1 VATFTLATTPLAKGP
16 GTLFWAPPSTAL
28 PDYTVAGSVFSV
40 NAWTGWFKLGPTI
53 SGHEWR
59 YNLKTTPIVVA
70 EFLDDIDQVTEG
82 REVGMKFELV
92 LMTATNLVRALN
104 RPTPSTTGSGTTLRT
119 TVKAPALGA
128 EQYCM
133 IGWQAT
139 DDTERI
145 VAQVA
150 LQIGSLA
157 VKRDKGA
164 KIATYMLDYKF
175 FPDSNGDPFIYDE
188 AGAARA

>member
-1 VATFTLATTPLAKGP
+1 M
-16 GTLFWAPPSTAL
+16 
-28 PDYTVAGSVFSV
+28 TVAASVYSV

-53 SGHEWR
+53 SGHEFR
-59 YNLKTTPIVVA
+59 YDLKTTPITVA
-70 EFLDDIDQVTEG
+70 EFLDDIDQVSEG
-82 REVGMKFELV
+82 REVGMKFEIV

-104 RPTPSTTGSGTTLRT
+104 RPTATTAGSGTTLNT

-128 EQYCM
+128 ELYCQ
-133 IGWQAT
+133 IGWQST

-145 VAQVA
+145 TAAVAFQV
-150 LQIGSLA
+150 GSLA

-175 FPDSNGDPFIYDE
+175 FPDSNGDPFVYTS
-188 AGAARA
+188 AGTARA